1 MLQGNFK
8 HQRMRLT
15 EVAVLSRLHFQ
26 YLTKQEKHNKG
37 AELYFLTKGDFG
49 IIMAWFYY
57 FQMQSHARFCMTS
70 ASKWNYR
77 KV

>member
-8 HQRMRLT
+8 HQRMRLK
-15 EVAVLSRLHFQ
+15 EVAVRSRLHFQ

-49 IIMAWFYY
+49 IIMAF
-57 FQMQSHARFCMTS
+57 
-70 ASKWNYR
+70 N
-77 KV
+77 